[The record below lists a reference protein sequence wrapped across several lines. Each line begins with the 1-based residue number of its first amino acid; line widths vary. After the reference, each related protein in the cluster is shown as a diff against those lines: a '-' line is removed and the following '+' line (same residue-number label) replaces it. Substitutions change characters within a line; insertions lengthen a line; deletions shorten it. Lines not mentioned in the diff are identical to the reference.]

1 MAPTPAVQVSDYG
14 GAGAEPGPSRRT
26 GTRISRTRKY
36 SEAVSGSVA
45 KSISMVYPQRSGYFA
60 GSYA

>member
-14 GAGAEPGPSRRT
+14 GAGSEPGPSRRT